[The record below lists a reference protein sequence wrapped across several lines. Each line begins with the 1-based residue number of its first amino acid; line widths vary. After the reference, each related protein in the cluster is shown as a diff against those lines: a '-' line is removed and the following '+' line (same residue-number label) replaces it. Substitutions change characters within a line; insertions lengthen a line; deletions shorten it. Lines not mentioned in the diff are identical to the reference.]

1 MFKIILGD
9 NMVNVDDAVIARLES
24 YGERFEILVDAELAA
39 DYKRGQDIAIEDVLA
54 VEEVFKDAHKA
65 DKASEEAME
74 KAFETTDALE
84 VADKIIKKGN
94 IQITANQKRKMQEE
108 KTKQVIAQIAR
119 EAINP
124 QTKLPHPPQRI
135 QKAMEEAKV
144 HIDPMKSVE
153 EQIEPTVKAILTKIP
168 IRIEIVKIAAKIP
181 GTYAGKA
188 YSTITQYG
196 KLEKEEWMNDGSWIG
211 VIEIP
216 GGLQDE
222 FYTALSGLTHGEV
235 ETKLID

>member
-1 MFKIILGD
+1 
-9 NMVNVDDAVIARLES
+9 MVNVDDAVIARLES

-39 DYKRGQDIAIEDVLA
+39 DYKSGKDIAIEDVLA
-54 VEEVFKDAHKA
+54 VEEIFKDAHKA

-74 KAFETTDALE
+74 KVFETTDALE
-84 VADKIIKKGN
+84 VADKIIKKGQ

-153 EQIEPTVKAILTKIP
+153 EQIQPTVKAILTKIP
-168 IRIEIVKIAAKIP
+168 IRIEKVKIAAKIP

-188 YSTITQYG
+188 YSTITQFG
-196 KLEKEEWMNDGSWIG
+196 KLEREEWMNDGSWIG

-222 FYTALSGLTHGEV
+222 FFTALSGLTHGEV

>member
-1 MFKIILGD
+1 
-9 NMVNVDDAVIARLES
+9 MVNVDDAVIARLES

-39 DYKRGQDIAIEDVLA
+39 DYKAGSDINIEDVLA

-65 DKASEEAME
+65 DKVSEENMN
-74 KAFETTDALE
+74 KVFETTDVLE
-84 VADKIIKKGN
+84 VSDKILKKGT
-94 IQITANQKRKMQEE
+94 IQITSNQRKKMQEE

-124 QTKLPHPPQRI
+124 QTKLPHPPKRI

-153 EQIEPTVKAILTKIP
+153 SQIQPTVKAILTKIP
-168 IRIEIVKIAAKIP
+168 IRIEKVKVAVKIP
-181 GTYAGKA
+181 GVYAGKA
-188 YSTITQYG
+188 YSAVTQYG

-211 VIEIP
+211 VVEIP

-222 FYTALSGLTHGEV
+222 FYTSLSGLTHGEV
-235 ETKLID
+235 ETKLL

>member
-1 MFKIILGD
+1 
-9 NMVNVDDAVIARLES
+9 MVNVDDAVIARLES

-74 KAFETTDALE
+74 KAFETSDPLE

-153 EQIEPTVKAILTKIP
+153 EQIESTVKAILTKIP
-168 IRIEIVKIAAKIP
+168 IRIEKVKIAAKIP

-188 YSTITQYG
+188 YSTITQFG
-196 KLEKEEWMNDGSWIG
+196 KLEREEWMNDGSWIG

>member
-1 MFKIILGD
+1 
-9 NMVNVDDAVIARLES
+9 MVNVDDAVIARLES

-74 KAFETTDALE
+74 KVFESTDALE

-153 EQIEPTVKAILTKIP
+153 EQIQPTVKAILTKIP
-168 IRIEIVKIAAKIP
+168 IRIEKVKVAVKIP

-188 YSTITQYG
+188 YSQYG
-196 KLEKEEWMNDGSWIG
+196 KLEREEWMNDGSWIG
-211 VIEIP
+211 LVEIP

-235 ETKLID
+235 ETKLVD

>member
-1 MFKIILGD
+1 
-9 NMVNVDDAVIARLES
+9 MVNVDDAVIARLES

-54 VEEVFKDAHKA
+54 VEEVFKDAHKG
-65 DKASEEAME
+65 DKASEETME
-74 KAFETTDALE
+74 KVFETTDALE

-108 KTKQVIAQIAR
+108 KTKQVIAQISR

-168 IRIEIVKIAAKIP
+168 IRIEKVKVATKIP

-235 ETKLID
+235 ETKLIE

>member
-1 MFKIILGD
+1 
-9 NMVNVDDAVIARLES
+9 MVNVDDAVIARLES

-39 DYKRGQDIAIEDVLA
+39 DYKSGQDIAIEDVLA

-74 KAFETTDALE
+74 KVFETTDALE
-84 VADKIIKKGN
+84 VADKIIKKGQ

-153 EQIEPTVKAILTKIP
+153 EQIQPTVKAILTKIP
-168 IRIEIVKIAAKIP
+168 IRIEKVKIAAKIP

-235 ETKLID
+235 ETKLLD

>member
-1 MFKIILGD
+1 
-9 NMVNVDDAVIARLES
+9 MVNVDDAVIARLES

-39 DYKRGQDIAIEDVLA
+39 DYKRGQNIAIEDVVA

-65 DKASEEAME
+65 DKASEENMM
-74 KAFETTDALE
+74 KVFETTDALE
-84 VADKIIKKGN
+84 VADKIIKKGT

-108 KTKQVIAQIAR
+108 KTRQVIAQIAR

-135 QKAMEEAKV
+135 ENAMQEAKV

-168 IRIEIVKIAAKIP
+168 IRIEKVQVAVKIP
-181 GTYAGKA
+181 GTYAGKG
-188 YSTITQYG
+188 YSTITHYG
-196 KLEKEEWMNDGSWIG
+196 KLIKEEWMNDGSWIG
-211 VIEIP
+211 VVEIP

-235 ETKLID
+235 ETKLL

>member
-1 MFKIILGD
+1 
-9 NMVNVDDAVIARLES
+9 MVNVDDAVIARLES

-39 DYKRGQDIAIEDVLA
+39 DYKRGQDIAIEDVVA

-65 DKASEEAME
+65 DKASEENMM
-74 KAFETTDALE
+74 KVFETTDALE
-84 VADKIIKKGN
+84 VADKIIKKGT

-135 QKAMEEAKV
+135 ENAMQEAKV

-153 EQIEPTVKAILTKIP
+153 EQIEPTVRAILTKIP
-168 IRIEIVKIAAKIP
+168 IRIEKVQVAVKIP
-181 GTYAGKA
+181 GTYAGKG

-196 KLEKEEWMNDGSWIG
+196 KLLKEEWMNDGSWIG
-211 VIEIP
+211 VVEIP

-235 ETKLID
+235 ETKLL

>member
-1 MFKIILGD
+1 
-9 NMVNVDDAVIARLES
+9 MVNIDDAVIARLES
-24 YGERFEILVDAELAA
+24 YGERFEILVDPELAA
-39 DYKRGQDIAIEDVLA
+39 DYKRGEDINIEEVLA
-54 VEEVFKDAHKA
+54 VEEVFKDAHKG
-65 DKASEEAME
+65 DKASEENME
-74 KAFETTDALE
+74 KAFESSDALV
-84 VADKIIKKGN
+84 VADKIIKKGT
-94 IQITANQKRKMQEE
+94 IQITANQRRKMQEE

-135 QKAMEEAKV
+135 ENAMQEAKV

-168 IRIEIVKIAAKIP
+168 IRIEKVQVAVKIP
-181 GTYAGKA
+181 GTYAGKG

-196 KLEKEEWMNDGSWIG
+196 KLLKEEWMNDGSWIG
-211 VIEIP
+211 VVEIP

-235 ETKLID
+235 ETKLL